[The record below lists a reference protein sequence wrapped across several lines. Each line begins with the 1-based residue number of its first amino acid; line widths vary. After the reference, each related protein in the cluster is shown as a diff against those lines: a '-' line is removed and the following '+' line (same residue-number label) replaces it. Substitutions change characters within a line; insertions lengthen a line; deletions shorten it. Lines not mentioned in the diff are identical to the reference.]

1 MARRRYKRRVSYK
14 AAFVA
19 AALLVARKELQRRTG
34 LPIQRA
40 WTPLMLVLLQRAS
53 KRLPTARARRLGSQL
68 FENLSARRGNKEQN
82 APV

>member
-1 MARRRYKRRVSYK
+1 MARRRRRRHVSYK

-19 AALLVARKELQRRTG
+19 AALMVLRKELQRRTG

-40 WTPLMLVLLQRAS
+40 WTPLVLVLLQRAS

-68 FENLSARRGNKEQN
+68 FGSMSASKENKEQD